1 MVEDWIII
9 VALYA
14 FGAGFFHLLG
24 GVDAASDAISEWG
37 RSRAEQRRRRTESS

>member
-1 MVEDWIII
+1 VEDWIII

-24 GVDAASDAISEWG
+24 GVDAASDAISQWG
-37 RSRAEQRRRRTESS
+37 RSRAEQRRRSVSS

>member
-1 MVEDWIII
+1 MRDWIII

-24 GVDAASDAISEWG
+24 GVDSASDALSRWG
-37 RSRAEQRRRRTESS
+37 RARSEQWRRRTSSS